1 MEGIVNEQG
10 ELEGRI
16 EYLPIQEW
24 FMKNGMKEKNHFNHS
39 FLIHVAEKIDKGRLG
54 QALEKLNQQHDML
67 RAIFRE
73 SQQSYRKTSR
83 PAEIKELDVSG
94 KSEEEI
100 DEELTNWQNK
110 FDIEGGYLW
119 QSGIIRGYKD
129 GSERIYIAIHHL
141 VFDAASWPLIR
152 EDLKDLYEGKE
163 MREKG
168 SSYRQ
173 WVEGVKECGKRATAE
188 EKQYWENINRE
199 QGQQE
204 TWWGKLVEDR
214 NGELKGTGMEFNADV
229 TQKLLQASR
238 EVYNCEVNDL
248 LVSALGYAL
257 YEVSG
262 EERNW
267 ITMECPGREAID
279 QGIDVSRTVGW
290 FTTMYPAEL
299 KIGKDVR
306 ETIIENREGRRK
318 LPYNGIGYGAIHG
331 YDKLPTILFN
341 YLDYLGGT
349 TENSWQIGFP
359 EKSGQGMSM
368 DNKSGNIIDFN
379 GLRIGGKIRFSIES
393 YLRAEKHKELCEVF
407 KGKVEEIASHC

>member
-1 MEGIVNEQG
+1 
-10 ELEGRI
+10 
-16 EYLPIQEW
+16 
-24 FMKNGMKEKNHFNHS
+24 
-39 FLIHVAEKIDKGRLG
+39 
-54 QALEKLNQQHDML
+54 
-67 RAIFRE
+67 
-73 SQQSYRKTSR
+73 
-83 PAEIKELDVSG
+83 
-94 KSEEEI
+94 
-100 DEELTNWQNK
+100 
-110 FDIEGGYLW
+110 
-119 QSGIIRGYKD
+119 
-129 GSERIYIAIHHL
+129 
-141 VFDAASWPLIR
+141 
-152 EDLKDLYEGKE
+152 
-163 MREKG
+163 
-168 SSYRQ
+168 
-173 WVEGVKECGKRATAE
+173 
-188 EKQYWENINRE
+188 
-199 QGQQE
+199 
-204 TWWGKLVEDR
+204 
-214 NGELKGTGMEFNADV
+214 MEFNADV